1 MSNLGFPREPA
12 KRCLGALVCASAI
25 LSVSFAL
32 GTISQGA
39 YAAPAK
45 AAPKK
50 RPGAGGKNYNS
61 GECNAYL
68 SRLSGRFENNWMMP
82 DGRNVVTITAV
93 LNQDGSTGDVSIK
106 SSPSN
111 KDAESAANEAFVKA
125 QPFESLPTSAGTTA
139 QLVVV
144 FDSNADPHGDTSSQ
158 VKASLGPAPGVQQAP
173 QQPPQEAPAQ

>member
-1 MSNLGFPREPA
+1 MSNLGFTNESA
-12 KRCLGALVCASAI
+12 KKRLGAIVCAGAI
-25 LSVSFAL
+25 LSVSFAV
-32 GTISQGA
+32 GTITDCVH
-39 YAAPAK
+39 AAPAK

-50 RPGAGGKNYNS
+50 KPGAGGKNYNS

-68 SRLSGRFENNWMMP
+68 SRLSGRFEINWLMP
-82 DGRNVVTITAV
+82 DGRNLVTITAV

-125 QPFESLPTSAGTTA
+125 QPFESLPTSAGATA
-139 QLVVV
+139 LLVVV

-158 VKASLGPAPGVQQAP
+158 VKASLGPAPGAQGQPQQA
-173 QQPPQEAPAQ
+173 PQEAPAN